1 MTPWP
6 EDDDDIEHISEM
18 PLEQLL
24 KLQGRLN
31 LQAEAVAREVRKRMP
46 GLSRYNAE
54 MELRSMSDE
63 KRDWI
68 NAVLDAT
75 LRRPPAK
82 KTAKK
87 GDK

>member
-63 KRDWI
+63 KR
-68 NAVLDAT
+68 AELDAEINRA
-75 LRRPPAK
+75 LRRPRAK
-82 KTAKK
+82 
-87 GDK
+87 